1 MNNNSFNNENNTVNP
16 GANTTAQG
24 MSNASQNGP
33 DSGNFVKYRVTPAG
47 VPIPPKPV
55 NVYDGIDRIFAIV
68 SVVLGFFFMKLI
80 NPAAHPMGSFI
91 FTLTVLVWIAAYGV
105 LRHVKWSLRDIL
117 LPLYIGALSLT
128 YIFTE
133 SSENWFFVT
142 CLIIGCICYWAM
154 CLMGFSDEKYP
165 TGLAFF
171 EIFRAVFI
179 LPFSKYGSM
188 FGAIFSSKKQKKS
201 GGKGANTA
209 LYVILGLALAFVPV
223 IIVISLLGY
232 DDSFSDMMRGI
243 LDIISIDNLGK
254 HIISFIFG
262 IPVMMYLFG
271 MLYASHVKQ
280 YKFGVTRRNLDD
292 GAAKLKIAPVSLSVG
307 ALTPLLLI
315 YVVFFASQFKYYV
328 SAFTHVLPEGLTY
341 SEYAV
346 SGFFQLVIV
355 SIINI
360 VVIFIAGIFMKRASR
375 ADRIVA
381 RIFSSLY
388 AVFTLVLIATALSKM
403 YLYVDTYGLTEKRI
417 WSSWFMILLA
427 VIFILV
433 LAKQIFTRM
442 KLSSA
447 VITAVCV
454 MYAAISIVNVPAVAL
469 NYNVDRYI
477 EGEIAG
483 VSVGMYEYS
492 EIPAGIKLY
501 NAVSEG
507 KCEYDQGKLEQLR
520 WKIEYIK
527 SNGPSQAALDL
538 DRDFFEWNLP
548 YQQAVN
554 ALK

>member
-1 MNNNSFNNENNTVNP
+1 MNNSSFNNENNTPNPSVNP
-16 GANTTAQG
+16 AAQG
-24 MSNASQNGP
+24 INNASKKGS
-33 DSGNFVKYRVTPAG
+33 DSGEFVKYRITPAG
-47 VPIPPKPV
+47 VPITPRPV
-55 NVYDGIDRIFAIV
+55 NVYDGIDRVFAII
-68 SVVLGFFFMKLI
+68 SVLLGFFFMKLI
-80 NPAAHPMGSFI
+80 NPAAHPLGSFI

-117 LPLYIGALSLT
+117 LPMYIGVLSLT

-133 SSENWFFVT
+133 PNAGWFFT
-142 CLIIGCICYWAM
+142 CSLIIGLICYWAM

-171 EIFRAVFI
+171 EMFRAVFI

-201 GGKGANTA
+201 GGKGANTV

-223 IIVISLLGY
+223 VIVISLLGY
-232 DDSFSDMMRGI
+232 DDSFSNMMRGI
-243 LDIISIDNLGK
+243 LDIVSIDNLGE
-254 HIISFIFG
+254 HIFSFIFG

-280 YKFGVTRRNLDD
+280 YKPGITRRNLDTEL
-292 GAAKLKIAPVSLSVG
+292 AKLKIAPVSLSVG

-454 MYAAISIVNVPAVAL
+454 MYAAISIVNVPAVAV
-469 NYNVDRYI
+469 NYNVDKYI
-477 EGEIAG
+477 SGDIDD

-492 EIPAGIKLY
+492 DIPAGVKLY

-507 KCEYDQGKLEQLR
+507 KCEYDPAKLEHLT
-520 WKIEYIK
+520 WKIEHLK
-527 SNGPSQAALDL
+527 SGDSSRELVDLDL
-538 DRDFFEWNLP
+538 DFFEWNLP
-548 YQQAVN
+548 YQQALNV
-554 ALK
+554 LK